1 MQNKHLVFLQKSLT
15 FVNIFVPPSS
25 ASRDG
30 KILHN
35 DVRRQDPVVGSSNH
49 HTLEVCGLEW
59 SADGSKLASG
69 GDDNMVCVW
78 ASSDLS
84 QPAQVLKGHKAAVK
98 VSQGCK
104 CVW

>member
-1 MQNKHLVFLQKSLT
+1 MLCDCGC
-15 FVNIFVPPSS
+15 S

-35 DVRRQDPVVGSSNH
+35 DVRRQDPVVGCSNH

-69 GDDNMVCVW
+69 GDDNLVCVW

-98 VSQGCK
+98 VSWEYWYGELIA
-104 CVW
+104 VPPISVLVSI